1 MARLIYHSE
10 DDDDRRESPFDMAI
24 REIADS
30 DTAWLVCPYISPGYL
45 RCILENTEEWRV
57 ITDVEAWVGAFGESA
72 RREIQKLVES
82 NQDRIRNIRD
92 IHAKVVV
99 SDDSAILGSANL
111 TEKGVTG
118 RREMGVQFD
127 EDDIIEELQDWFLS
141 LWSKSS
147 SIDLDELQNHIQSL
161 SATPTTHSETT
172 SSVTSEAPR
181 VNASFVTQDTL
192 SEDGLE
198 SDDEARE
205 TLVDILQMAPSQEW
219 ADSFFDLLAD
229 VILTWELESDDPRL
243 VTSIAQKDRI
253 AVSINNRYVL
263 GAFPADEPSTGFII
277 DDRTKNVESLI
288 EAADEYMAFE
298 ALSGESEDETP
309 HWVEYR
315 GYPKRMMNDSF
326 RRGWM
331 KAISDE
337 LNRASG
343 SPYQRYH
350 EPLVYQMALDEEYRE
365 QILRDAFNKSD
376 STDESHTSRGIKQ
389 ALCRMDMPR
398 GQVTLLKYLYE
409 NDRPVSVEEL
419 ANGIRGGDV
428 DSCTSI
434 LGPLS
439 KRINNTPEVAGEPGF
454 CALIRKTQNEEQNY
468 YELREEG
475 RRIIGDI
482 PRLLSEFERDMD
494 ELRKEENP
502 VIEGSEFEENQG

>member
-10 DDDDRRESPFDMAI
+10 NNDDQNSSPFDKAI
-24 REIADS
+24 QKVADS
-30 DTAWLVCPYISPGYL
+30 DPVWIVCPYISPKYL
-45 RCILENTEEWRV
+45 RTILTNTDEWRV
-57 ITDVEAWVGAFGESA
+57 ITDVEAWVGTFGGNS
-72 RREIQKLVES
+72 RREIQKIVES

-111 TEKGVTG
+111 TKKGVTG
-118 RREMGVQFD
+118 RREMGVQFE
-127 EDDIIEELQDWFLS
+127 EDNLIEELQNWFLT
-141 LWSKSS
+141 LWSKGSL
-147 SIDLDELQNHIQSL
+147 IDLDEFQDYVQSL

-181 VNASFVTQDTL
+181 VNASFVNQDAL

-205 TLVDILQMAPSQEW
+205 TLMDILQRAPSQEW

-229 VILTWELESDDPRL
+229 VILSWELESDDPRL

-263 GAFPADEPSTGFII
+263 GAFPPDDSSTGFII
-277 DDRTKNVESLI
+277 EDDTKNVESLI
-288 EAADEYMAFE
+288 EEADEYMAFE
-298 ALSGESEDETP
+298 ALSGENEDDTP

-326 RRGWM
+326 RRGWI

-337 LNRASG
+337 LERASG
-343 SPYQRYH
+343 SPYQQYH
-350 EPLVYQMALDEEYRE
+350 EPLVYRMAVDEAYRE
-365 QILRDAFNKSD
+365 QILREAYNKS
-376 STDESHTSRGIKQ
+376 SPTDASHTSHGIKQ

-409 NDRPVSVEEL
+409 KDNPVSVGEL
-419 ANGIRGGDV
+419 ADGIRGGDV

-439 KRINNTPEVAGEPGF
+439 KRINNTPEISGEPGF
-454 CALIRKTQNEEQNY
+454 RALIRKSQDEDQNY
-468 YELREEG
+468 YELHQEG
-475 RRIIGDI
+475 RRIIEAI
-482 PRLLSEFERDMD
+482 PRLLREFERDMD
-494 ELRKEENP
+494 DLRKEENP

>member
-1 MARLIYHSE
+1 MARLTYHSE
-10 DDDDRRESPFDMAI
+10 DNDARSESPFDKAI

-30 DTAWLVCPYISPGYL
+30 DSVWLVCPYISPDYL
-45 RCILENTEEWRV
+45 RSILANTDEWKV
-57 ITDVEAWVGAFGESA
+57 ITDVEAWVGTFGGSS

-92 IHAKVVV
+92 IHAKVVI
-99 SDDSAILGSANL
+99 SEDSAILGSANL

-118 RREMGVQFD
+118 RREMGVQFE
-127 EDDIIEELQDWFLS
+127 EDDLIEELQNWFLS

-147 SIDLDELQNHIQSL
+147 PIDLDEFQNHIQSL
-161 SATPTTHSETT
+161 SATPTTHSGTT

-181 VNASFVTQDTL
+181 VNASFVKQDAL
-192 SEDGLE
+192 SEDDLE
-198 SDDEARE
+198 SDDEAWE
-205 TLVDILQMAPSQEW
+205 TLVNILQMAPSQEW
-219 ADSFFDLLAD
+219 ADSFFDLLSD

-243 VTSIAQKDRI
+243 VTSIAQNDRI

-263 GAFPADEPSTGFII
+263 GAFPADKPSTGFII
-277 DDRTKNVESLI
+277 EDGTKNVESLI
-288 EAADEYMAFE
+288 EEADEYMAFE
-298 ALSGESEDETP
+298 ALSGENEDDTP

-315 GYPKRMMNDSF
+315 GYPKRMMSDSF

-337 LNRASG
+337 LERASG

-350 EPLVYQMALDEEYRE
+350 EPLVYRMALDEEYRE

-376 STDESHTSRGIKQ
+376 STDASHTSRGIKQ

-439 KRINNTPEVAGEPGF
+439 KRINNTPEVSGEPGF
-454 CALIRKTQNEEQNY
+454 RALIRKTQNEEDNY

-475 RRIIGDI
+475 RRIIEDI
-482 PRLLSEFERDMD
+482 PRLLREFERDMD
-494 ELRKEENP
+494 DLRKEENP
-502 VIEGSEFEENQG
+502 VIEGSEFEEN

>member
-10 DDDDRRESPFDMAI
+10 EGYDQGESPFDKAI
-24 REIADS
+24 QETTDS
-30 DTAWLVCPYISPGYL
+30 DPVWIVCPYISPDYL
-45 RCILENTEEWRV
+45 RSILTGTDEWRV
-57 ITDVEAWVGAFGESA
+57 ITDVEAWAGTFGESS
-72 RREIQKLVES
+72 RQEILKLLEG
-82 NQDRIRNIRD
+82 NRKRIHHFPD
-92 IHAKVVV
+92 VHAKVVI
-99 SDDSAILGSANL
+99 SDNSAVIGSANL

-118 RREMGVQFD
+118 RTEMGVQFEEQD
-127 EDDIIEELQDWFLS
+127 PIEELENWFLR

-147 SIDLDELQNHIQSL
+147 PVELDEFQDYIQSL
-161 SATPTTHSETT
+161 SATPSTHSRTT

-181 VNASFVTQDTL
+181 VNASFVKQGDL
-192 SEDGLE
+192 SENDLE
-198 SDDEARE
+198 SDDKARE

-229 VILTWELESDDPRL
+229 VLLTWELESDDPRL

-277 DDRTKNVESLI
+277 EDGTKNVESLI

-298 ALSGESEDETP
+298 TLSGENEDDTP
-309 HWVEYR
+309 HWVEYN

-337 LNRASG
+337 LERASG
-343 SPYQRYH
+343 SPYQQYH
-350 EPLVYQMALDEEYRE
+350 EPLVYRMAVDEEYRE
-365 QILRDAFNKSD
+365 RILRDAYNKSD
-376 STDESHTSRGIKQ
+376 STEASHTGRGIKQ
-389 ALCRMDMPR
+389 ALCRIDMPR

-439 KRINNTPEVAGEPGF
+439 KRINNTPEVSGEPGF
-454 CALIRKTQNEEQNY
+454 RALIRKTQNEEGNY
-468 YELREEG
+468 YELRDEG
-475 RRIIGDI
+475 RRIIEDI
-482 PRLLSEFERDMD
+482 PRLLREFERDMD
-494 ELRKEENP
+494 DLRKEENP
-502 VIEGSEFEENQG
+502 VIEGSKFEENPR